1 MHKNKTFVTFTYLSF
16 FITYMNCYYQE
27 LGWER
32 IHCYYHTGFN
42 NPNLIALK
50 YSPPGKETQIAKITG
65 KKTAEYCGYLRKIV
79 FIRIYICLTKLQK
92 RSSKAQS

>member
-1 MHKNKTFVTFTYLSF
+1 
-16 FITYMNCYYQE
+16 MNCYYQE

-79 FIRIYICLTKLQK
+79 FIRIYICLRGALRHNHSGNVYTQVTHQGKGNQHI
-92 RSSKAQS
+92 